1 MCVENIP
8 KLHSEFLF
16 RVLKKK
22 KICAHFISHCT
33 IYCTLSIEK
42 HKNFRCH
49 KRIFHDEI
57 IFCTGNEKKFPSK
70 WLHGN
75 DVTILKLIKIREVGG
90 SYCKDI
96 CGTRIAAH
104 WLLLLWYFRNH
115 FIFTEKKLQCC
126 CFFTGSFYH
135 MIWFQIQTHTNTPP
149 PKNLNKLQ
157 KEFKIEFFWIL
168 VVYYTYMYKYS
179 QEKYGWVSL
188 LDLKVHEKLTY
199 IFWS

>member
-1 MCVENIP
+1 MCRKYSKTTYWISLQSFE
-8 KLHSEFLF
+8 
-16 RVLKKK
+16 KKK
-22 KICAHFISHCT
+22 DLCTFHFTLHHHRAT

-104 WLLLLWYFRNH
+104 WLLLLWYFSNH
-115 FIFTEKKLQCC
+115 FIFTEKIIAMLL
-126 CFFTGSFYH
+126 FFH
-135 MIWFQIQTHTNTPP
+135 WFFLSYDLISDSDTHKHTTT
-149 PKNLNKLQ
+149 KKF
-157 KEFKIEFFWIL
+157 E
-168 VVYYTYMYKYS
+168 
-179 QEKYGWVSL
+179 
-188 LDLKVHEKLTY
+188 
-199 IFWS
+199 